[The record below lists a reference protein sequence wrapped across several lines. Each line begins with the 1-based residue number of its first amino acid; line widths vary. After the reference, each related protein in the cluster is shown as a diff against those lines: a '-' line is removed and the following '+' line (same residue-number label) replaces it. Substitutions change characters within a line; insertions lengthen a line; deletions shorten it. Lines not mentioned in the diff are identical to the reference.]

1 MSPMTFGPG
10 MSQAQPDICK
20 VPPFSVPTP
29 FPNTAS
35 NAMAVPT
42 YYTVM
47 ILGQPELTIGSTYS
61 VTSGDEAGAEGG
73 VISGTFAG
81 PGRFMQGSMVYYI
94 GGQPSVRT
102 TAPTL
107 HNNGNCPGTAAV
119 PSQTIKTVMS

>member
-1 MSPMTFGPG
+1 MTPMTTGTG
-10 MSQAQPDICK
+10 MSQGQPDVCK
-20 VPPFSVPTP
+20 DAFGVPVP

-35 NAMAVPT
+35 NAMAVPA

-47 ILGQPELTIGSTYS
+47 ILGQPELNMGSTYS
-61 VTSGDEAGAEGG
+61 ATTGDEAGVNGG
-73 VISGTFAG
+73 NISGTFCG
-81 PGRFMQGSMVYYI
+81 TGQFMQGSMVYFV
-94 GGQPSVRT
+94 GGMPSVRT